1 MGKPTRKI
9 QVLHDP
15 TKDDGFMPHSNEQ
28 LNWRFFG
35 HFVFLSLY
43 RDVTL
48 RQFMLRNH
56 DKATEI
62 YYLKNHGY
70 SSSKI
75 TLVVFGIGYS
85 QVLEYPWQPYP

>member
-1 MGKPTRKI
+1 MIRQKMMALCRTQTSSWTG
-9 QVLHDP
+9 V
-15 TKDDGFMPHSNEQ
+15 
-28 LNWRFFG
+28 FFG

-56 DKATEI
+56 HKATEI

-75 TLVVFGIGYS
+75 TRVVFGIGYS